1 MIIGN
6 FKKSDEGSFRGAIHT
21 LTLNLEVAI
30 DPVTEKRSENGP
42 DYRVTTGHTELG
54 AAWKE
59 TSGAGNVYLSLRL
72 DDPAL
77 PASIS
82 CALVKTGSELGYT
95 LVWERNRKKAR
106 KNAPDAEF

>member
-6 FKKSDEGSFRGAIHT
+6 FKKSDEGTFRGAIHT
-21 LTLNLEVAI
+21 LTMNLEVAI
-30 DPVTEKRSENGP
+30 EPVANKTAEKGP
-42 DYRVTTGHTELG
+42 DYRVTTGHTALG

-59 TSGAGNVYLSLRL
+59 TSGAGNVYLSVRL

-82 CALVKTGSELGYT
+82 CALIKSGSELGYQ

-106 KNAPDAEF
+106 TAAPEAEF